1 MVLVAI
7 TGLMGSGKDT
17 AASIFLKDGFVR
29 RSFAGPLKEI
39 GILFGFT
46 QSQIYGTQEDKLEIN
61 KEWGVSGRHFLQ
73 KFGTEVGRNYLP
85 QAIPDMKMNDQT
97 IWIRLMD
104 IYCNQHPEEDIVITD
119 LRFHD
124 EAKMV
129 KARGGKIIKI
139 ERPSS
144 DKDTGQHTLHA
155 SERDIPDIE
164 ADYTIVNDGTLDE
177 FLNMVTK
184 VYYMIEGC

>member
-17 AASIFLKDGFVR
+17 AAAIFLKNGFVR
-29 RSFAGPLKEI
+29 RSFAEPLKEI
-39 GILFGFT
+39 GIIFGFT

-73 KFGTEVGRNYLP
+73 KFGTEVGRDYLP

>member
-1 MVLVAI
+1 MTLIAI
-7 TGLMGSGKDT
+7 TGLIGSGKDT
-17 AASIFLKDGFVR
+17 AAAVFLKNGFMR

-39 GILFGFT
+39 GMLFGFT
-46 QSQIYGTQEDKLEIN
+46 NSQIYGTQEDKLEIN
-61 KEWGVSGRHFLQ
+61 KECGVSGRHFLQ
-73 KFGTEVGRNYLP
+73 KFGTEIGRDYLP
-85 QAIPDMKMNDQT
+85 KAIPDMKMNDQT

-104 IYCNQHPEEDIVITD
+104 IYCKQHPEQNIVITD

-129 KARGGKIIKI
+129 KTRGGIIIKI
-139 ERPSS
+139 DRPRP
-144 DKDTGQHTLHA
+144 DKDTGEHTLHA

-164 ADYTIVNDGTLDE
+164 ADYTVVNDGTLDE

-184 VYYMIEGC
+184 IAYMIEGC